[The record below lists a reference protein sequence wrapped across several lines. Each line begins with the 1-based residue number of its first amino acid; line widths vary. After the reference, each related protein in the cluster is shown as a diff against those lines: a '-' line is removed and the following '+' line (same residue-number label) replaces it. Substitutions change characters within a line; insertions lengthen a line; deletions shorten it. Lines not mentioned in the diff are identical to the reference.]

1 MSWFKNKLRNWLI
14 NDTVSHETVA
24 HSEYMSIDSD
34 GMRFKI
40 LPADGGFVAEFRVYD
55 SIKDRYHT
63 RLHIIP
69 SDQDLGQRMGQ
80 IITMEVL
87 RNS

>member
-1 MSWFKNKLRNWLI
+1 MSWIKNKLRNWLT
-14 NDTVSHETVA
+14 NDAGCEKVG
-24 HSEYMSIDSD
+24 HSDYISIDND
-34 GMRFKI
+34 GLRFKI

-55 SIKDRYHT
+55 SIKDRHHT

>member
-1 MSWFKNKLRNWLI
+1 MRWFKNKLRNWLI
-14 NDTVSHETVA
+14 NDNDCEKVV
-24 HSEYMSIDSD
+24 HSDYISLDND
-34 GMRFKI
+34 GLRFKI
-40 LPADGGFVAEFRVYD
+40 LPADGGFVAEFRAYD
-55 SIKDRYHT
+55 SIKDRHHT

-69 SDQDLGQRMGQ
+69 SDQDLGQRIGQ